1 MCQAVLGPKDSV
13 RGQGLASQFPWKED
27 DALATPIIMPKMG
40 MTQEEGTLL
49 QWYKKEGERV
59 AKGEPL
65 FEVMTDK
72 VTMDIEAPAAGI
84 LRAVKVQPNEVVP
97 VTQVIAYIA
106 APDEEFEEVAEP
118 APLSKEAPVVQVP
131 SAAPTPRE
139 TEAVRQVA
147 PGKPVRLRATPA
159 ARRLA
164 REHGLD
170 LAEVEERGTDGRIH
184 IRQVEETLQ
193 KRKQAAV
200 PEIPVSG
207 REVPLSPLRRT
218 VAKRMQ
224 RSAQEAPHIALTVE
238 VDMTV
243 AARARQDCSYTA
255 FIVYAVART
264 LRQHPFVNATL
275 SGDVVHLFDEVNVG
289 VAIATPDGLIVP
301 TVKHADAR
309 SLHDID
315 SEINNLAQRAREG
328 RLTLD
333 DVTGGTFTVSNLG
346 MFGID
351 EFHAIINPPQ
361 SAILAVSSIVRKP
374 AVVGDEIVIR
384 PVMKMTLSAD
394 HRVLD
399 GASAAEFLSDLKS
412 GLAQPAKFLLDLK
425 DTRERSASPATR
437 STERTQETGGSL
449 RNQMEGP
456 AELGTM
462 RERPRVIVIG
472 SGPGGY
478 VAALRSAK
486 LGAEVTLIEK
496 DLVGGTCLNVGC
508 IPTKVLLESA
518 KKLLELK
525 KMSRYGIKVGEYTFS
540 LADAVRR
547 KDTLLRGLRNGTERL
562 FTKAGVRL
570 VRGTARLLGPQAVE
584 VTSASGEREEL
595 RGTSIIIATGSAPA
609 RLKALEGVHPE
620 PVEGARPEPVERP
633 WTSSDALAQ
642 TELPNSLLVVGGGA
656 VGVEF
661 ASMYAAFGV
670 EVTLAEF
677 LPSILPNEDAEVSER
692 VAWFLEQ
699 QGIRVLTSTAV
710 QGLEGSEVVMQG
722 PDGEGRL
729 RAERVLVAVGRI
741 PYTQGLNLEG
751 VGVATSE
758 RGAILVD
765 DHLRTNIPS
774 IYAIGDVTGRN
785 WLAHVASAEGEVAA
799 ALACGRSAAIRYD
812 LTPRC
817 VFSIPE
823 IAAVGLTEEQ
833 AREQHQGVTVGR
845 FAWTGL
851 EKAIIEGEEGGF
863 VKIVAAE
870 GRMLGIH
877 IVGAEATSL
886 LMEGSM
892 AMLLGARLED
902 VATVMHPHPTL
913 SESIRKAAQAA
924 LG

>member
-1 MCQAVLGPKDSV
+1 
-13 RGQGLASQFPWKED
+13 
-27 DALATPIIMPKMG
+27 MG

-59 AKGEPL
+59 EKGEPL

-72 VTMDIEAPAAGI
+72 VSMVIEASASGI
-84 LRAVKVQPNEVVP
+84 LRAVKAQPNDVVP

-106 APDEEFEEVAEP
+106 APDEEFEEVAEA
-118 APLSKEAPVVQVP
+118 APSLKETLVVQTPTSIPASQKKETTRKV
-131 SAAPTPRE
+131 AA
-139 TEAVRQVA
+139 
-147 PGKPVRLRATPA
+147 GKPGRLRATPA

-164 REHGLD
+164 KEHGLK
-170 LAEVEERGTDGRIH
+170 LTEVEERGADGRIH
-184 IRQVEETLQ
+184 IRQVEEAIK
-193 KRKQAAV
+193 KRERTTAPTVA
-200 PEIPVSG
+200 VSG
-207 REVPLSPLRRT
+207 REVPLSPLRRII
-218 VAKRMQ
+218 AQRMQ
-224 RSAQEAPHIALTVE
+224 QSAQEAPHIALTVE

-243 AARARQDCSYTA
+243 AARARQDYSYTT

-275 SGDVVHLFDEVNVG
+275 RGDVVHLFDEVNMG
-289 VAIATPDGLIVP
+289 VATATPDGLIVP
-301 TVKHADAR
+301 TIKQADTK
-309 SLHDID
+309 SLHDLD
-315 SEINNLAQRAREG
+315 SEIKDLARRAREG

-333 DVTGGTFTVSNLG
+333 DVSGGTFTVSNLG

-361 SAILAVSSIVRKP
+361 SAILAVSSIVNRP
-374 AVVGDEIVIR
+374 VAVDDEIVIR
-384 PVMKMTLSAD
+384 PIMKMTLSAD

-399 GASAAEFLSDLKS
+399 GASAAEFMKDLKI
-412 GLAQPAKFLLDLK
+412 GLEQPARFLVSVK
-425 DTRERSASPATR
+425 S
-437 STERTQETGGSL
+437 
-449 RNQMEGP
+449 QMEQP
-456 AELGTM
+456 ARLKAIQEQ
-462 RERPRVIVIG
+462 PRVIIIG

-478 VAALRSAK
+478 VTALRSAK
-486 LGAEVTLIEK
+486 LGAEVTLVEK

-525 KMSRYGIKVGEYTFS
+525 KMSRYGIKVGEHSFS
-540 LADAVRR
+540 LSDAIRR

-570 VRGTARLLGPQAVE
+570 VRGTARFLGPQAIE

-595 RGTSIIIATGSAPA
+595 RGTSIIVATGSAPA
-609 RLKALEGVHPE
+609 RLRALES
-620 PVEGARPEPVERP
+620 A
-633 WTSSDALAQ
+633 WTSSEALAQ
-642 TELPNSLLVVGGGA
+642 TELPKSLLVVGGGA

-670 EVTLAEF
+670 SVTLVEF
-677 LPSILPNEDAEVSER
+677 LPSILPNEDADVSTR

-699 QGIRVLTSTAV
+699 EGIRVLTNTAV
-710 QGLEGSEVVMQG
+710 QRLEGGEVVIQG
-722 PDGEGRL
+722 PDGESRL
-729 RAERVLVAVGRI
+729 RAEKVLAAVGRV
-741 PYTQGLNLEG
+741 PYTQGLNLESI
-751 VGVATSE
+751 GVATSE

-785 WLAHVASAEGEVAA
+785 WLAHVASAEGEVVA
-799 ALACGRSAAIRYD
+799 ALACGRSAEMRYD
-812 LTPRC
+812 LIPRC

-833 AREQHQGVTVGR
+833 ARTQYKDVTVGR

-863 VKIVAAE
+863 VKIIASE
-870 GRMLGIH
+870 GRMVGIH

-892 AMLLGARLED
+892 AMLLGASLED
-902 VATVMHPHPTL
+902 VATVIHPHPTL

-924 LG
+924 LS

>member
-1 MCQAVLGPKDSV
+1 M
-13 RGQGLASQFPWKED
+13 
-27 DALATPIIMPKMG
+27 ATQVIMPKMG

-59 AKGEPL
+59 EKGEPL

-72 VTMDIEAPAAGI
+72 VSMVIEASATGI
-84 LRAVKVQPNEVVP
+84 LRAIKAQPNQVVP

-106 APDEEFEEVAEP
+106 APDEEFEEIAEA
-118 APLSKEAPVVQVP
+118 APSLKEAPVVQAP
-131 SAAPTPRE
+131 STMPASMESEVARRAAP
-139 TEAVRQVA
+139 
-147 PGKPVRLRATPA
+147 GRLRATPA

-164 REHGLD
+164 KEHGLN
-170 LAEVEERGTDGRIH
+170 LAEIEERGADDRIH
-184 IRQVEETLQ
+184 IRQVEEALKERERLT
-193 KRKQAAV
+193 APTVA
-200 PEIPVSG
+200 VSG
-207 REVPLSPLRRT
+207 REVPLSPLRRII
-218 VAKRMQ
+218 AQRMQ
-224 RSAQEAPHIALTVE
+224 QSAQEAPHIALTVE

-243 AARARQDCSYTA
+243 AARARQEYSYTT

-275 SGDVVHLFDEVNVG
+275 RGDVVHLFDEVNVG
-289 VAIATPDGLIVP
+289 VATATPDGLIVP
-301 TVKHADAR
+301 TIKQADTK
-309 SLHDID
+309 SLHDLD
-315 SEINNLAQRAREG
+315 GEIKDLARRAREG

-333 DVTGGTFTVSNLG
+333 DVSGGTFTVSNLG

-361 SAILAVSSIVRKP
+361 SAILAVSSIVKRP
-374 AVVGDEIVIR
+374 VAVDDEIVVR
-384 PVMKMTLSAD
+384 PIMKMTLSAD

-399 GASAAEFLSDLKS
+399 GASAAEFMRDLKI
-412 GLAQPAKFLLDLK
+412 GLEQPARFLVAVKSQMEQPAKLI
-425 DTRERSASPATR
+425 AI
-437 STERTQETGGSL
+437 QEK
-449 RNQMEGP
+449 
-456 AELGTM
+456 
-462 RERPRVIVIG
+462 PRVIIIG

-478 VAALRSAK
+478 VTALRSAK
-486 LGAEVTLIEK
+486 LGAEVTLVEK

-525 KMSRYGIKVGEYTFS
+525 KMSRYGIKVEDYSFS
-540 LADAVRR
+540 LSDAVRR

-562 FTKAGVRL
+562 FTNAGVRL
-570 VRGTARLLGPQAVE
+570 VRGTARFLGPQAIE
-584 VTSASGEREEL
+584 VTSDSGEREEL
-595 RGTSIIIATGSAPA
+595 RGTSIIVATGSAPS
-609 RLKALEGVHPE
+609 RLRALDS
-620 PVEGARPEPVERP
+620 A
-633 WTSSDALAQ
+633 WTSSEALAQ
-642 TELPNSLLVVGGGA
+642 TELPKSLLVVGGGA

-670 EVTLAEF
+670 EVTLVEF
-677 LPSILPNEDAEVSER
+677 LPSILPNEDAEVSTR

-699 QGIRVLTSTAV
+699 EGIRVLTNTAV
-710 QGLEGSEVVMQG
+710 QRLEGGEVVIQG
-722 PDGEGRL
+722 PDGESRL
-729 RAERVLVAVGRI
+729 RAEKVLAAVGRV
-741 PYTQGLNLEG
+741 PYTQGLNLDG

-765 DHLRTNIPS
+765 DHLRTNVPS
-774 IYAIGDVTGRN
+774 ICAIGDVTGRN

-799 ALACGRSAAIRYD
+799 ALACGRSAEIRYD
-812 LTPRC
+812 LIPRC

-833 AREQHQGVTVGR
+833 ARTQYKDVTIGR

-870 GRMLGIH
+870 GRMVGIH

-892 AMLLGARLED
+892 AMLLGASLED
-902 VATVMHPHPTL
+902 VATVIHPHPTL

-924 LG
+924 LS

>member
-1 MCQAVLGPKDSV
+1 M
-13 RGQGLASQFPWKED
+13 
-27 DALATPIIMPKMG
+27 ATPIIMPKMG

-49 QWYKKEGERV
+49 QWYKKEGEPV
-59 AKGEPL
+59 EKGQPL

-72 VTMDIEAPAAGI
+72 VTMVIEASASGI
-84 LRAVKVQPNEVVP
+84 LRAIKAQPNQVVP

-118 APLSKEAPVVQVP
+118 APPSKEAAVVQAP
-131 SAAPTPRE
+131 SAAPAPRE
-139 TEAVRQVA
+139 TEAVREVA
-147 PGKPVRLRATPA
+147 PGRPGRLRATPA

-170 LAEVEERGTDGRIH
+170 LAEVEERGADGRLH
-184 IRQVEETLQ
+184 IRHVEEALQ

-200 PEIPVSG
+200 HEVAASS

-218 VAKRMQ
+218 IAKRMQ

-238 VDMTV
+238 VDMME

-255 FIVYAVART
+255 FLVYAVARA
-264 LRQHPFVNATL
+264 LRQHPYVNATL
-275 SGDVVHLFDEVNVG
+275 RGDVVHLFDEVNIG
-289 VAIATPDGLIVP
+289 VATATPDGLIVP
-301 TVKHADAR
+301 TIKQADTK
-309 SLHDID
+309 SLHDLD
-315 SEINNLAQRAREG
+315 SEIKDLARRAREG

-333 DVTGGTFTVSNLG
+333 DVSGGTFTVSNLG

-361 SAILAVSSIVRKP
+361 SAILAVSSIV
-374 AVVGDEIVIR
+374 DR
-384 PVMKMTLSAD
+384 PVVIEDEVVVRPIMKLTLSAD

-399 GASAAEFLSDLKS
+399 GASAAEFLRDLKS
-412 GLAQPAKFLLDLK
+412 GLEQPARFLVDV
-425 DTRERSASPATR
+425 RSQMGRPTGS
-437 STERTQETGGSL
+437 STIQE
-449 RNQMEGP
+449 Q
-456 AELGTM
+456 
-462 RERPRVIVIG
+462 PRVIVIG

-478 VAALRSAK
+478 VAALRSAQM
-486 LGAEVTLIEK
+486 GAEVTLVEK

-525 KMSRYGIKVGEYTFS
+525 KMSRYGIKVEEYSFS
-540 LADAVRR
+540 LDDAVRR

-570 VRGTARLLGPQAVE
+570 VRGTARLMGPQTVE
-584 VTSASGEREEL
+584 VTTASGEREEL

-609 RLKALEGVHPE
+609 RLKALEG
-620 PVEGARPEPVERP
+620 A
-633 WTSSDALAQ
+633 WTSSEALAQ
-642 TELPNSLLVVGGGA
+642 TELPKSLLVVGGGA

-661 ASMYAAFGV
+661 AAMYAAFGV
-670 EVTLAEF
+670 EVTLVEF

-699 QGIRVLTSTAV
+699 QGIRVLTGTGV
-710 QGLEGSEVVMQG
+710 QGSEGSEVVVQG

-729 RAERVLVAVGRI
+729 SAKRILTAVGRV
-741 PYTQGLNLEG
+741 PYSQGLNLES

-765 DHLRTNIPS
+765 EHLRTNIPS

-799 ALACGRSAAIRYD
+799 ALACGRPARIRYD
-812 LTPRC
+812 LAPRC

-833 AREQHQGVTVGR
+833 AREQYQDVTVGR

-863 VKIVAAE
+863 VKIVAAK
-870 GRMLGIH
+870 GRILGLH
-877 IVGAEATSL
+877 IVGIEATSL

-892 AMLLGARLED
+892 AMLLGAKLED

-924 LG
+924 LR